1 MTKLKIY
8 FSLVFSFLFFINCSY
23 SDNIQFS
30 YRKVPDKLIINES
43 ISGLNRQGYKD
54 ITSYLPKNYSKRGN
68 VDYTSYIQNALDKE
82 KRIIMPNFPILVNAG
97 GLSVHSNTSI
107 IFQTNSNIII
117 QPNNKTN
124 YGIINIINKSNVNL
138 YNVRV
143 TGDKYKHLG
152 NTGEWGMGLNIIGS
166 KNIEII
172 NPNVT
177 QCWGDGIYIGT
188 RGVLPE
194 NITISG
200 GIVDDNRRNGITIIS
215 GKDITIKNIVLSNT
229 NGTLPMAGIDL
240 EPNKANE
247 SLNNVNMID
256 ITSYNNA
263 KYGYA
268 INLTKLLSNSTQNT
282 TINLLKCTNYYSP
295 NSVIIPGLND
305 NYIGSIKKI
314 HGLIKIF
321 DFKSYDSKRAIDM
334 TVGHYNY
341 TPNITVDNFQIFNN
355 DLRNEAKEREV
366 LNWMRSKN
374 FLVD

>member
-1 MTKLKIY
+1 
-8 FSLVFSFLFFINCSY
+8 
-23 SDNIQFS
+23 
-30 YRKVPDKLIINES
+30 VPDKLIINES